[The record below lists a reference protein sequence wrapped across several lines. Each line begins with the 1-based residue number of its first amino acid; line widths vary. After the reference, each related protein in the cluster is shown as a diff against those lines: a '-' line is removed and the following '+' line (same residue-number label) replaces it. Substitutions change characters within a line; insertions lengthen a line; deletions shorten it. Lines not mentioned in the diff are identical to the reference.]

1 MNRQPSPRPAE
12 SALFAQQPPGAADV
26 DEVDL
31 SAESGSCCLRA
42 EVLARKVDLLL
53 DTIPAENRKP
63 FDYPAV
69 RDAAQA
75 HGFFV
80 SPEQWDLLT
89 AGKERALPEEFLRAL
104 ARVFGVSPE
113 YLLEED
119 GPVSQRVEAE
129 LILLRSM
136 RRAGVRN
143 FRACQIGRID
153 AATLREIARILDEL
167 D

>member
-1 MNRQPSPRPAE
+1 MNRQPSPRP
-12 SALFAQQPPGAADV
+12 GAADA
-26 DEVDL
+26 DEVDP
-31 SAESGSCCLRA
+31 SAESGFCCRRA
-42 EVLARKVDLLL
+42 EVLARKVDLLV
-53 DTIPAENRKP
+53 DTIPAENGKP

-75 HGFFV
+75 HGFCV
-80 SPEQWDLLT
+80 SKEQWESLKD
-89 AGKERALPEEFLRAL
+89 GKEQAFLEELLRAL

-119 GPVSQRVEAE
+119 GPVSERVEAE

-143 FRACQIGRID
+143 FRACQSGQID

>member
-1 MNRQPSPRPAE
+1 MNDFDLSTERGPGRRLAE
-12 SALFAQQPPGAADV
+12 S
-26 DEVDL
+26 
-31 SAESGSCCLRA
+31 
-42 EVLARKVDLLL
+42 LARKVDLLV
-53 DTIPAENRKP
+53 DTIPAENGKP

-75 HGFFV
+75 HGFYV
-80 SPEQWDLLT
+80 SKEQWDLLR
-89 AGKERALPEEFLRAL
+89 AGKEQALPEELLRAL
-104 ARVFGVSPE
+104 AGVFGVSPE

-119 GPVSQRVEAE
+119 GPVSERVEAE

-143 FRACQIGRID
+143 FRACQSGQID
-153 AATLREIARILDEL
+153 AATLREIAGVLDEL